1 MQAPAYE
8 RLKQLFPSLDDIPPE
23 ARLGAP
29 IHQRVSLVDGALEPW
44 DGKCK
49 TVLSPVCVRG
59 ADGEA
64 EQVEI
69 GSYPVMGEV
78 ESDRALDAAVRAYD
92 HGRGEWPTMTVA
104 QRIGCMQDFIKQMV
118 GQREKIVTLIMWEIG
133 KSHADSAKEFDRTVT
148 YMLQTIEALKELDN
162 NNSRFVVTEGSIG
175 QIRRTPLGVVL
186 CMGPYNY
193 PLNETFA
200 TLIPA
205 LLMGNTVVFK
215 PPQYG
220 TLLFNPLLEGF
231 RTAFP
236 KGVINTIYA
245 PGAVV
250 VPHLLASGKI
260 DVLALIGS
268 SKVADHLKK
277 QHPKSNRLRAILG
290 LDAKNAA
297 IVLPDADLDL
307 TVKEC
312 LLGALSFNGQRCT
325 ALKMLLVHHS
335 IVDRFLARFIEEL
348 EKLKVGMPWEKGV
361 SITPLPGMHRTKYM
375 TDAIDDAKAKGAHV
389 INEAQGGGVFYKTLF
404 QPAVVYPVTEGMML
418 YREEQFGPIIPVA
431 TFDDVQ
437 TALDYVTTSDHGQ
450 QVSIFGNDP
459 VQIGQLIDP
468 LVNQV
473 CRVNLNCQCQ
483 RGPDVFPFAGR
494 KDSAEGTLSVTDA
507 LRGFSIRSMIA
518 AKQTEQSKALL
529 ESMINDHT
537 SKFVNTGFIL

>member
-1 MQAPAYE
+1 MPANAFD
-8 RLKQLFPSLDDIPPE
+8 RLKQLFPSSDDIPPE

-29 IHQRVSLVDGALEPW
+29 IHQRVSLVGGELVPW
-44 DGKCK
+44 DGPCK

-78 ESDRALDAAVRAYD
+78 ESDNALAAAVRAYD
-92 HGRGEWPTMTVA
+92 SGRGEWPTMTVA
-104 QRIGCMQDFIKQMV
+104 QRIACMQDFIKQMV
-118 GQREKIVTLIMWEIG
+118 AQREHIVTLIMWEIG
-133 KSHADSAKEFDRTVT
+133 KSHTDAAKEFDRTVT

-162 NNSRFVVTEGSIG
+162 NNSRFVIAEGSIG

-205 LLMGNTVVFK
+205 LLMGNAVVFK

-220 TLLFNPLLEGF
+220 TLLFHPLLEAF

-245 PGAVV
+245 PGAIV

-277 QHPKSNRLRAILG
+277 QHPKSNRLRAVLG

-297 IVLPDADLDL
+297 IVLPDADLEL

-325 ALKMLLVHHS
+325 ALKMLLVHRS
-335 IVDRFLARFIEEL
+335 IVDAFLARFAEEL
-348 EKLKVGMPWEKGV
+348 EKLKIGMPWEKGV
-361 SITPLPGMHRTKYM
+361 NITPLPGMHRTQYM
-375 TDAIDDAKAKGAHV
+375 TAAIDDAKAHGARV
-389 INEAQGGGVFYKTLF
+389 VNEAQGGGVFYKTLF
-404 QPAVVYPVTEGMML
+404 HPAVVYPVSEGMML

-431 TFDDVQ
+431 PFDDVQ

-450 QVSIFGNDP
+450 QVSIFGKDP
-459 VQIGQLIDP
+459 VQIGKLVDP

-507 LRGFSIRSMIA
+507 LRAFSIRSMVA
-518 AKQTEQSKALL
+518 AKQTEDSKALL